1 MEILY
6 SCASCTKQGVKNWN
20 NVLITPIVEKNAK
33 KIKKTLDKR
42 QRVWYSNK
50 ADRASGG
57 DGL

>member
-6 SCASCTKQGVKNWN
+6 NCAKYTKEHAKNWN

-33 KIKKTLDKR
+33 KIKKTLDKKH
-42 QRVWYSNK
+42 RVWYSNK